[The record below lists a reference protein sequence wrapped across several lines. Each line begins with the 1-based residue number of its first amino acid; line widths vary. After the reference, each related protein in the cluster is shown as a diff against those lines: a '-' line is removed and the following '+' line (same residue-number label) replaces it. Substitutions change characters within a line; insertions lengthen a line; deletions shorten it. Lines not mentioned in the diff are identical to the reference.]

1 MDVFGPPSFRNR
13 RAAVVFD
20 CRPDVVAVV
29 VGVHIVHIA
38 ATLFCLVMLLRG
50 CSRPVPVWV
59 RFVCIITLGDENW
72 K

>member
-1 MDVFGPPSFRNR
+1 M
-13 RAAVVFD
+13 FD